1 MFRALPGAIDRLLA
15 SVLASVLLAGARR
28 SWPLLGLVPSSWLRL
43 LLAPTA
49 RRPRYSLARWAIAFS
64 TTVTAAIVLLAMLR

>member
-1 MFRALPGAIDRLLA
+1 MFRALPGAIDRL
-15 SVLASVLLAGARR
+15 LASVLLAGARR

-49 RRPRYSLARWAIAFS
+49 RRPRYSLARWAIALS
-64 TTVTAAIVLLAMLR
+64 TTVTAAIVLLALLR